1 MKINI
6 LTDNHALRDFDAE
19 WGLSMFI
26 EFNKQTIL
34 FDFGNSDLFLRN
46 AEKLGLDVLN
56 ADYFVLSHGHWD
68 HGNGLRFLPKRKLIC
83 HPGSFIKRYRG
94 DKYLGLPYTFEES
107 KEKFDLILSS
117 RPLEIYKDVYFL
129 GSIPRIIEFE
139 SKGTDQVKE
148 DGTIDL
154 VEDDSG
160 LVIKTDKG
168 IVVISGCAHA
178 GICNTI
184 EHAKKITNINKVY
197 AVLGGFHLKGEDEV
211 TTKTIEYLKRL
222 NINYISTSHCTRFP
236 ALVQFANAFGSR
248 PFESGQVIEL

>member
-6 LTDNHALRDFDAE
+6 LTDNHALRNFNAE

-26 EFNKQTIL
+26 EFNDKTIL
-34 FDFGNSDLFLRN
+34 LDFGNSDLFIEN
-46 AEKLGLDVLN
+46 GKKLGLEVLN

-68 HGNGLRFLPKRKLIC
+68 HGNGLKFLPKRKLIC

-94 DKYLGLPYTFEES
+94 DNYLGLPYTLEQA
-107 KEKFDLILSS
+107 KEKFDLFLSNDYF
-117 RPLEIYKDVYFL
+117 EIYKDVFFL

-148 DGTIDL
+148 DGTLDL

-160 LVIKTDKG
+160 LVIKTEKG
-168 IVVISGCAHA
+168 IVIISGCAHA

-184 EHAKKITNINKVY
+184 EHARKITNTDKVY

-211 TTKTIEYLKRL
+211 TNKTIEYLKKL

-236 ALVQFANAFGSR
+236 ALVQFANAFGSK